1 MRSIKWMLVWTFVS
15 LSALGWIAAPSA
27 SALSPWWHVT
37 SNMRPEVLHE
47 EGTIVSQALN
57 VGDRPAGGSIT
68 LTETLPAGVTV
79 AKIEVAPGELEPE
92 VTFDVLAASP
102 GLGAHEERRF
112 NLGEPG
118 FGPGQEHGF
127 EHACTEPK
135 AREVRCVYDAESFAS
150 VAPYEFLE
158 MGVAV
163 KAEEGAASGSA
174 RVEVSGGEA
183 PSVHMERELPVGD
196 AAPSFG
202 VEESSFSSALEE
214 EGGRAD
220 VQAGSHPFQLTT
232 SLAFNQGADPLKPPA
247 LARDLQ
253 FTLPAGLVG
262 NASAIAQCSDAD
274 FRHLQGGI
282 VDICPNDTAVGVAT
296 LTIDEPIFGGVQT
309 ISIPVFN
316 LAPER
321 GEPAR
326 FGFEYVGTPVTID
339 PSVRTG
345 RDYGVTAS
353 ISNITELAN
362 VIASTV
368 TFWGVPGAS
377 SHDESRGWGCL
388 ANEHWA
394 SQAGLSCT
402 PIAESQPKPFLTLP
416 SSCSTSFT
424 TTVKG
429 SSWPLKVNGAPEP
442 VSIPLPETSYSLQDE
457 FGRVLGVTGC
467 DELSFSPSIA
477 VAPEARD
484 ASTPSGLTVDVRVPQ
499 EASEG
504 ALGLSSSDVK
514 GVTVALPEGVTVN
527 AAAAGGLQACSES
540 QIGFEGQE
548 SSTGTDLFTAG
559 LPSPFCPEASKVAT
573 VRIKSPLLPAGQF
586 VEGAVYVA
594 AQTENPFGSLIAM
607 YIVAEDPISGIL
619 VKLPLDVSLNGET
632 GQLTSTLQDSPQLP
646 FEEAEFHFFGG
657 PRAPLATPAHC
668 GTDTT
673 NASFAPWSGNP
684 TVDSSSSFQITA
696 GPNGTSCP
704 STLPFAPTFASG
716 TASFDAGAFSPLTA
730 SLSREDGEQQ
740 IQTLQLHYPPGVSGF
755 LTGVA
760 LCPEAQANAG
770 TCGAESRIGH
780 TSASIGVGNE
790 PYTVT
795 GGEMFLTEGYEG
807 APFGLSIV
815 TPAVAGPYNLGNVV
829 VRAKLQIDPFTAAVT
844 VTTGS
849 IPHILDGI
857 PLQIRNISATI
868 DRAGFSFNPTNCKP
882 MAITGTVGSVEGA
895 TSPVSEPFEVANCAT
910 LKFAPKFEVS
920 TSAKTSKADGAS
932 LTTKIFYPPT
942 PPGSQATD
950 YASIASAKVDLPK
963 QLPSRLTTLQKACL
977 ASVFEANPA
986 DCPAASIVGH
996 ARVITPL
1003 LPVPLTGPAY
1013 FVSHGGEAFPSLT
1026 MVLQGYGVTI
1036 DLVGSTLIK
1045 KGITSTTFKSTPD
1058 APLTMFELTLPE
1070 GKDSALAANGNL
1082 CKAKLDMPNVFNA
1095 QNGLS
1100 LRETTKITVTNCP
1113 KASKAK
1119 HAAKKSRK

>member
-57 VGDRPAGGSIT
+57 VGDRPAGGPVT

-118 FGPGQEHGF
+118 FGPGQEHGV
-127 EHACTEPK
+127 EHVCTAPK
-135 AREVRCVYDAESFAS
+135 ARAGRS
-150 VAPYEFLE
+150 
-158 MGVAV
+158 GVP
-163 KAEEGAASGSA
+163 
-174 RVEVSGGEA
+174 GGEA
-183 PSVHMERELPVGD
+183 PSVPMERELPVGD

-402 PIAESQPKPFLTLP
+402 PIAGSQPKPSLTLP

-477 VAPEARD
+477 GAPEGRD
-484 ASTPSGLTVDVRVPQ
+484 AG
-499 EASEG
+499 
-504 ALGLSSSDVK
+504 
-514 GVTVALPEGVTVN
+514 
-527 AAAAGGLQACSES
+527 
-540 QIGFEGQE
+540 
-548 SSTGTDLFTAG
+548 
-559 LPSPFCPEASKVAT
+559 
-573 VRIKSPLLPAGQF
+573 
-586 VEGAVYVA
+586 
-594 AQTENPFGSLIAM
+594 
-607 YIVAEDPISGIL
+607 
-619 VKLPLDVSLNGET
+619 
-632 GQLTSTLQDSPQLP
+632 
-646 FEEAEFHFFGG
+646 
-657 PRAPLATPAHC
+657 
-668 GTDTT
+668 
-673 NASFAPWSGNP
+673 
-684 TVDSSSSFQITA
+684 
-696 GPNGTSCP
+696 
-704 STLPFAPTFASG
+704 
-716 TASFDAGAFSPLTA
+716 
-730 SLSREDGEQQ
+730 
-740 IQTLQLHYPPGVSGF
+740 
-755 LTGVA
+755 
-760 LCPEAQANAG
+760 
-770 TCGAESRIGH
+770 
-780 TSASIGVGNE
+780 
-790 PYTVT
+790 
-795 GGEMFLTEGYEG
+795 
-807 APFGLSIV
+807 
-815 TPAVAGPYNLGNVV
+815 
-829 VRAKLQIDPFTAAVT
+829 
-844 VTTGS
+844 
-849 IPHILDGI
+849 
-857 PLQIRNISATI
+857 
-868 DRAGFSFNPTNCKP
+868 
-882 MAITGTVGSVEGA
+882 
-895 TSPVSEPFEVANCAT
+895 
-910 LKFAPKFEVS
+910 
-920 TSAKTSKADGAS
+920 
-932 LTTKIFYPPT
+932 
-942 PPGSQATD
+942 
-950 YASIASAKVDLPK
+950 
-963 QLPSRLTTLQKACL
+963 
-977 ASVFEANPA
+977 
-986 DCPAASIVGH
+986 
-996 ARVITPL
+996 
-1003 LPVPLTGPAY
+1003 
-1013 FVSHGGEAFPSLT
+1013 
-1026 MVLQGYGVTI
+1026 
-1036 DLVGSTLIK
+1036 
-1045 KGITSTTFKSTPD
+1045 
-1058 APLTMFELTLPE
+1058 
-1070 GKDSALAANGNL
+1070 
-1082 CKAKLDMPNVFNA
+1082 
-1095 QNGLS
+1095 
-1100 LRETTKITVTNCP
+1100 
-1113 KASKAK
+1113 
-1119 HAAKKSRK
+1119 